1 MGDKNMTKALK
12 TCEAQKVKNIMTM
25 RYDWNNEVIAEFYS
39 TLWVKRV
46 DEESDGYGHPVMY
59 FYLDD
64 IWHKVSYRRFAHI
77 LGFSSADISGEKIC
91 IHDCCLPR
99 REDQ

>member
-1 MGDKNMTKALK
+1 M
-12 TCEAQKVKNIMTM
+12 
-25 RYDWNNEVIAEFYS
+25 
-39 TLWVKRV
+39 KRV

-77 LGFSSADISGEKIC
+77 LGFSSADISGKKIC

-99 REDQ
+99 REDQQEVHISNDQ